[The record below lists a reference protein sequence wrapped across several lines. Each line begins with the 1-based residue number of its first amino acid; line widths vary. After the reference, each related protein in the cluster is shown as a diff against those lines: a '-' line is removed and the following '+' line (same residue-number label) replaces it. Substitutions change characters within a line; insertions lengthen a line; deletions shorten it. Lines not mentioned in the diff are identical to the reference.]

1 MGLRNQPLDRPQAV
15 GLDQAHHLRFRGHL
29 LRIQVTEDFKE
40 SRAVIKVI
48 GVGGAGGN
56 AINRMAEAGLKGV
69 ELVAA
74 NSDAQDLRRSA
85 AEVRIQLGEDLTRG
99 LGVGGDPAKGR
110 LAALESEEQ
119 LTEVLSG
126 ADLVFITAGMGGG
139 TGTGGGPVVAKL
151 AKDAGALT
159 IGVVTRPFDFE
170 KLNRATIAEH
180 GIQEM
185 RQNVDTLLVIPNQ
198 RLLDVIDSD
207 TPSDAAF
214 RIADDVLRKAIQSIS
229 DVITTP
235 GTINM
240 DLNDLRAIMQNAG
253 EALIGMGEESGT
265 GRAVRAAKSAIHSAL
280 LENVVM
286 DGAKGLIVNI
296 TGRKATLKLSEIEE
310 AMGLITGAA
319 SQDAKIK
326 MGNAYDESLGEAI
339 RITVIATGFPS
350 RRGNRNLARA
360 GFRPGPGG
368 RRGGFPDEPLDGGPR
383 DSAPPTAAP
392 EEWMKPAFMRLKVR
406 KLK

>member
-1 MGLRNQPLDRPQAV
+1 MKI
-15 GLDQAHHLRFRGHL
+15 H
-29 LRIQVTEDFKE
+29 VTEEIKE
-40 SRAVIKVI
+40 SRAVIKVL

-56 AINRMAEAGLKGV
+56 AINRMAEAGIQGV
-69 ELVAA
+69 ELIAA
-74 NSDAQDLRRSA
+74 NSDAQDLRRSQ
-85 AEVRIQLGEDLTRG
+85 AEVRIQLGETLTRG
-99 LGVGGDPAKGR
+99 LGVGGDASKGR
-110 LAALESEEQ
+110 LAALESEDQ
-119 LTEVLSG
+119 LKEVLDG

-139 TGTGGGPVVAKL
+139 TGTGGAPVVAGL

-170 KLNRATIAEH
+170 KLNRANIAEQ

-198 RLLDVIDSD
+198 RLLDVIDTD
-207 TPSDAAF
+207 TTAEAAF
-214 RIADDVLRKAIQSIS
+214 RLADDVLRKSIQSIS

-240 DLNDLRAIMQNAG
+240 DLNDIRAIMKNAG
-253 EALIGMGEESGT
+253 EALIGMGEETGP
-265 GRAVRAAKSAIHSAL
+265 GRAIKAAKAAIHSPL

-286 DGAKGLIVNI
+286 DEARGLIVNI

-326 MGNAYDESLGEAI
+326 MGKAYDESLGDAI
-339 RITVIATGFPS
+339 RITVIATGFPT
-350 RRGNRNLARA
+350 RRGNRNLVRA
-360 GFRPGPGG
+360 GFRPGG
-368 RRGGFPDEPLDGGPR
+368 RRGEPGRPLDGL
-383 DSAPPTAAP
+383 DAEPPAGAISSP
-392 EEWMKPAFMRLKVR
+392 EDWSKPAFMRLKVR
-406 KLK
+406 KLR